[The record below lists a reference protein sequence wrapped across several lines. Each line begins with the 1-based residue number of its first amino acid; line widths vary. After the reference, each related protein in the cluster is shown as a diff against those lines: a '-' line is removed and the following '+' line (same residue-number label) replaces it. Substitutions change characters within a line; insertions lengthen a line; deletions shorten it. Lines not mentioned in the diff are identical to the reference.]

1 MFGTAKEISAELF
14 REYHYDEPLAVLI
27 WDTQSLWYA
36 LAKYNPTNLDVLAIL
51 ESIGCMAIDDY
62 QRSGV
67 GQSDIEAMMVSIQE
81 ARDATPCVTV
91 DAQALETVVSLAAL
105 AIDADDPLSKDGEF
119 IDDMAAIEKVRTAL
133 RR

>member
-36 LAKYNPTNLDVLAIL
+36 LAKY
-51 ESIGCMAIDDY
+51 
-62 QRSGV
+62 
-67 GQSDIEAMMVSIQE
+67 
-81 ARDATPCVTV
+81 TPPIWMCWP
-91 DAQALETVVSLAAL
+91 SSSPLAAWRL
-105 AIDADDPLSKDGEF
+105 MTIN
-119 IDDMAAIEKVRTAL
+119 AAVSARVIS

>member
-62 QRSGV
+62 QRSGI
-67 GQSDIEAMMVSIQE
+67 GQSDMVSIQE
-81 ARDATPCVTV
+81 ARDATPCVSV

-105 AIDADDPLSKDGEF
+105 AIDADDPLSKEGEF

-133 RR
+133 SR

>member
-67 GQSDIEAMMVSIQE
+67 GQSDIEAMMVSIQD

-91 DAQALETVVSLAAL
+91 NKLELQRLLHFAANQL
-105 AIDADDPLSKDGEF
+105 DSSNAEEMTAEEREVMHTIDALLNQ
-119 IDDMAAIEKVRTAL
+119 I
-133 RR
+133 